1 MHGSRTDENGKS
13 AGRTE
18 KIGEIHVMKRMTIT
32 ELAEFYGR
40 KPDTLQRKAKELLPS
55 PPGGKWSI
63 HSVVTEDEARTILG
77 DRPAKRPALSVDA
90 AALQGD
96 FDAVAGDLER
106 ATKKVIHKRK
116 PRTWT
121 PESGPNGAA
130 FRMALPAIQK
140 EFSETKA
147 AWWTW
152 TTTRQL
158 RRFTFNAVCLAIV
171 LGHAGLIWYDCAA
184 LWQEAGQIGGGLAF
198 LFVVCCV
205 LLATDATRVRTSAAA
220 LWIVAG
226 VDLAAWWVHYP
237 VFTRQMTAYDIKVET
252 GVLCA
257 VICALSFFALV
268 LYRDEKID

>member
-1 MHGSRTDENGKS
+1 MEKS
-13 AGRTE
+13 AGRKRKMGATHMTE
-18 KIGEIHVMKRMTIT
+18 KTIT
-32 ELAEFYGR
+32 LAELAETYGR
-40 KPDTLQRKAKELLPS
+40 KYDTIFRRAKRMFPAES
-55 PPGGKWSI
+55 WGKNSA
-63 HSVVTEDEARTILG
+63 VTEGDARVILG
-77 DRPAKRPALSVDA
+77 DIPALSIDA

-130 FRMALPAIQK
+130 LM
-140 EFSETKA
+140 E
-147 AWWTW
+147 AWTRP
-152 TTTRQL
+152 TTRQL

-226 VDLAAWWVHYP
+226 VDIAAWWVHYP
-237 VFTRQMTAYDIKVET
+237 VFTRQMTAYDIKAET
-252 GVLCA
+252 GALCA

>member
-1 MHGSRTDENGKS
+1 MEKS
-13 AGRTE
+13 AGRKRKMGATHMTE
-18 KIGEIHVMKRMTIT
+18 KTIT
-32 ELAEFYGR
+32 LAELAETYGR
-40 KPDTLQRKAKELLPS
+40 KYDTIFRRAKRMFPAES
-55 PPGGKWSI
+55 WGKNSA
-63 HSVVTEDEARTILG
+63 VTEGDARVILG
-77 DRPAKRPALSVDA
+77 DIPALSIDA

-198 LFVVCCV
+198 LFVLGCV
-205 LLATDATRVRTSAAA
+205 LLATDSSRVRTSAAA

-226 VDLAAWWVHYP
+226 VDIAAWWVHYP
-237 VFTRQMTAYDIKVET
+237 VFTRQMTAYDIKAET
-252 GVLCA
+252 GALCA

>member
-1 MHGSRTDENGKS
+1 M
-13 AGRTE
+13 TE
-18 KIGEIHVMKRMTIT
+18 KVIT
-32 ELAEFYGR
+32 LAELADTYGR
-40 KPDTLQRKAKELLPS
+40 KPDTIWRKAKRIWPER
-55 PPGGKWSI
+55 KW
-63 HSVVTEDEARTILG
+63 
-77 DRPAKRPALSVDA
+77 ALSSV
-90 AALQGD
+90 LTEEEGRILIGD
-96 FDAVAGDLER
+96 EPAPIPL
-106 ATKKVIHKRK
+106 KPRK

-130 FRMALPAIQK
+130 FRMALPAIQN
-140 EFSETKA
+140 EFSETNA
-147 AWWTW
+147 SWWTW
-152 TTTRQL
+152 LTIRQL
-158 RRFTFNAVCLAIV
+158 RRFTFNSVCLAIV

-198 LFVVCCV
+198 LFVLGCV
-205 LLATDATRVRTSAAA
+205 LLATDASRIRTSATA

>member
-1 MHGSRTDENGKS
+1 MPTE

-18 KIGEIHVMKRMTIT
+18 NGKIRRTETEKMGDVHGMKQMSIT
-32 ELAEFYGR
+32 ELAEVYGR

-90 AALQGD
+90 AALQRD
-96 FDAVAGDLER
+96 FDAVSGDLER
-106 ATKKVIHKRK
+106 AAKKALAKRR
-116 PRTWT
+116 PRAWT
-121 PESGPNGAA
+121 HESGPNGT
-130 FRMALPAIQK
+130 ALM
-140 EFSETKA
+140 E
-147 AWWTW
+147 AWTRP
-152 TTTRQL
+152 TTRQL

-198 LFVVCCV
+198 LFVLGCV
-205 LLATDATRVRTSAAA
+205 LLATDASRVRTSAAA

-226 VDLAAWWVHYP
+226 VDIAAWWVHYP
-237 VFTRQMTAYDIKVET
+237 VFTRQMTAYDIKAET
-252 GVLCA
+252 GALCA